1 MPLSSPPRVVIVDA
15 DRRVQQSLS
24 ELLRVTGQ
32 IEVAGCAGEVRAAL
46 ELIEQSRPDA
56 VLVDPRLPDVDAGAA
71 LINGIHRAWPG
82 TRVILTG
89 WADAPG
95 GSSLSD
101 AENCYV
107 SKDGA
112 PEDFVAA
119 IVEACGEPSIG

>member
-32 IEVAGCAGEVRAAL
+32 VEVAGCAGEVRTAL
-46 ELIEQSRPDA
+46 ELIEQARPDA
-56 VLVDPRLPDVDAGAA
+56 VLVDPRLPDVAAGTA
-71 LINGIHRAWPG
+71 LINGIHRAWPA

-89 WADAPG
+89 WADAQG
-95 GSSLSD
+95 ESALAE

-107 SKDGA
+107 SKDGS
-112 PEDFVAA
+112 PDEFISA
-119 IVEACGEPSIG
+119 IVDACR